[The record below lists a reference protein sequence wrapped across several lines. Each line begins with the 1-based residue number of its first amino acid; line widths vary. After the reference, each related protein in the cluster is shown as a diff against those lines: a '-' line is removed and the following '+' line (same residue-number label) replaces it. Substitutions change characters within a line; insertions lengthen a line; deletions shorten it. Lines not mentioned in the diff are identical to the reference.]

1 MAALVEIRGKGHRIR
16 GELYRVKTEDL
27 KTLDALEGFEGTNM
41 SNNVYVR
48 KKITVLLD
56 DKTYQAFTY
65 FIADSESHMDA
76 ISKGKAEMINNY
88 ELDMAVGD
96 LKPGWED
103 PTNNL

>member
-16 GELYRVKTEDL
+16 GELYRIKTNDL

-56 DKTYQAFTY
+56 NNAYQAFTY

-76 ISKGKAEMINNY
+76 VNEGTAEMINNY
-88 ELDMAVGD
+88 ELDMALGD

-103 PTNNL
+103 PAVTK